1 MRREIY
7 QRLGSEGKKKVP
19 LLKGLDEET
28 IGAIFCRLQMCVA
41 ADNTFLY
48 HPREVGDEM
57 FFIEQVSLNPKPE
70 TLNPK
75 PETRNPKP
83 ETLNPEP

>member
-1 MRREIY
+1 MLYLSPMRSVVSIAATNRTSHAPSCKSGMSCMSHTDIK
-7 QRLGSEGKKKVP
+7 S
-19 LLKGLDEET
+19 
-28 IGAIFCRLQMCVA
+28 RLQMCVA

-75 PETRNPKP
+75 P
-83 ETLNPEP
+83 